1 MRTVLVALLA
11 AAVATTAPAA
21 AKRRPTS
28 GERTAIVTVVKHFL
42 RFEASRGYR
51 DNRVTTV
58 RVSTANRR
66 WARANT
72 SSPTVGRAS
81 AILELTRTKGWRVR
95 NFGVHRVQCIAEAP
109 RAVKLDLYGSA
120 SCPFEP

>member
-1 MRTVLVALLA
+1 MRRLLIALLA
-11 AAVATTAPAA
+11 AAVAAAAPAT

-28 GERTAIVTVVKHFL
+28 VERRAIVAAVDHFL

-51 DNRVTTV
+51 DSHVTTV

>member
-1 MRTVLVALLA
+1 M
-11 AAVATTAPAA
+11 AV
-21 AKRRPTS
+21 
-28 GERTAIVTVVKHFL
+28 VQHFL

-51 DNRVTTV
+51 DSHVTTV
-58 RVSTANRR
+58 RVSTANSR

-95 NFGVHRVQCIAEAP
+95 NFGQQKVQCIAEAP

-120 SCPFEP
+120 NCPFEP